1 MALHSILI
9 QPLCMPPQSF
19 CVTLNPTEEEE
30 EEKGDYEDGAINI
43 DEVSSPINRLE
54 SYKGMLLTTYL
65 FVNLNLLFIK
75 YY

>member
-1 MALHSILI
+1 MNVLMSKG
-9 QPLCMPPQSF
+9 
-19 CVTLNPTEEEE
+19 NGEKKRGEE
-30 EEKGDYEDGAINI
+30 EEKEEEEDYEDGAMNI

-65 FVNLNLLFIK
+65 FVILDLLFIK

>member
-1 MALHSILI
+1 MIHI
-9 QPLCMPPQSF
+9 
-19 CVTLNPTEEEE
+19 NY
-30 EEKGDYEDGAINI
+30 KGGAINI

-65 FVNLNLLFIK
+65 FVILDLLFIK

>member
-1 MALHSILI
+1 MLEGRKQQEKQQKI
-9 QPLCMPPQSF
+9 
-19 CVTLNPTEEEE
+19 EEEE
-30 EEKGDYEDGAINI
+30 EGEEEEDYEDGAMNI

-65 FVNLNLLFIK
+65 FVILNLLFIK